1 MELIQSSA
9 LRGDVAMESARP
21 IDRHALL
28 EVLSEILPRL
38 LTVLGDGDYRLV
50 GTAAALLYG
59 CELPVGDV
67 DFLMRDRHHI
77 DAFADAL
84 STHDCLVLPTFQQWS
99 PPPRETG
106 QYWCRY
112 DVGGVC
118 IEASTVE
125 TATESDCVEVSG
137 SGPWT
142 HYVNLGV
149 GSHLLPTVRIELRLA
164 TEISRNRVQKYEPII
179 DWMIM
184 NGCDLSLLKRAMKAR
199 EVPAERQHDVLSR
212 LVSVAL

>member
-1 MELIQSSA
+1 
-9 LRGDVAMESARP
+9 MESGRP

-28 EVLSEILPRL
+28 EVLSEILPKL
-38 LTVLGDGDYRLV
+38 QAVLGDGDYRLV
-50 GTAAALLYG
+50 GTAAALLHG

-67 DFLMRDRHHI
+67 DFLMRDRHHV

-84 STHDCLVLPTFQQWS
+84 STHDCLVVPTFLQWS
-99 PPPRETG
+99 PPPQPTA
-106 QYWCRY
+106 QYWCRF

-125 TATESDCVEVSG
+125 AATESDCIEVSG

-142 HYVNLGV
+142 HYVNLLA

-164 TEISRNRVQKYEPII
+164 TELSRNRVEKYEPVV
-179 DWMIM
+179 DWMSM
-184 NGCDLSLLKRAMKAR
+184 NGCDLSLLKRAMEAR
-199 EVPAERQHDVLSR
+199 GVPTERQHDVLSR
-212 LVSVAL
+212 LVSIAS

>member
-1 MELIQSSA
+1 
-9 LRGDVAMESARP
+9 MESARS

-28 EVLSEILPRL
+28 EVLAEILPSIQ
-38 LTVLGDGDYRLV
+38 TVLADDNYRLV
-50 GTAAALLYG
+50 GTAAALLLG
-59 CELPVGDV
+59 CDLPVGDV
-67 DFLMRDRHHI
+67 DFLMRDRHQV

-84 STHDCLVLPTFQQWS
+84 SSHNCLVLPTFLQWS
-99 PPPRETG
+99 PPPQETG

-125 TATESDCVEVSG
+125 ASAESDYVEVSG

-142 HYVNLGV
+142 HYVNLEV
-149 GSHLLPTVRIELRLA
+149 GTRLLPTVRIELRLA
-164 TEISRNRVQKYEPII
+164 TELSRNRVQKYEPIV
-179 DWMIM
+179 DWMTK

-199 EVPAERQHDVLSR
+199 GVSADRQQDVLSQ
-212 LVSVAL
+212 LLSVAS